1 MRNPLLVSC
10 VAAGATGVLL
20 LLAVPSSAQAPAG
33 NKEPDPAVNLNS
45 GRLNAANPIVRRGK
59 NRPPSGPTPR
69 LADGR
74 VNLGPAPGEKGV
86 WEGNAGAT
94 LATNARGLDNPAMN
108 LPTNLK
114 IAEVPFLP
122 WARELYDYRQAST
135 TKDDPHVRCKP
146 SGGPRM
152 MHTPYGMEFLDLP
165 EQKRII
171 IVGVGGPHTW
181 RTIYMDGRAHP
192 KDLDPTFS
200 GHSVGHWEGD
210 SLVIDTVGFNEK
222 FWLTREGIPLTEHLH
237 LIERFTRTDH
247 DTLKYEA
254 TVDDP
259 GAYSKAWTGGWLIN
273 WMPGEEL
280 YEYVCQDNNR
290 DVKHMYG
297 GAREGGTPNVG
308 GAAQ

>member
-20 LLAVPSSAQAPAG
+20 LLAVPSPAQQPG
-33 NKEPDPAVNLNS
+33 PDPATNLNS

-74 VNLGPAPGEKGV
+74 VNLGPASGEKGV

-114 IAEVPFLP
+114 VVDVPFLP
-122 WARELYDYRQAST
+122 WARALYEYRQAST

-192 KDLDPTFS
+192 KDLDPSFS

-210 SLVIDTVGFNEK
+210 ALVIDTVGFNEK
-222 FWLTREGIPLTEHLH
+222 FWLTREGIPLTENLH
-237 LIERFTRTDH
+237 LTERFTRTDH
-247 DTLKYEA
+247 DTMKYEA

-259 GAYSKAWTGGWLIN
+259 GAYSKPWTGGWLIN

-297 GAREGGTPNVG
+297 GAREGGTANIG

>member
-1 MRNPLLVSC
+1 M
-10 VAAGATGVLL
+10 
-20 LLAVPSSAQAPAG
+20 
-33 NKEPDPAVNLNS
+33 DLNS

-94 LATNARGLDNPAMN
+94 LATNAKGLDNPAMN
-108 LPTNLK
+108 LPTNMK
-114 IAEVPFLP
+114 IADVPFLP
-122 WARELYDYRQAST
+122 WARALYEYRQAST

-192 KDLDPTFS
+192 KDLDPSFS

-222 FWLTREGIPLTEHLH
+222 FWLTREGIPLTENLH
-237 LIERFTRTDH
+237 LTERFTRTDH

-297 GAREGGTPNVG
+297 GAREGGTPNIG

>member
-1 MRNPLLVSC
+1 MRRYFLSLAASA
-10 VAAGATGVLL
+10 AAGIFLFQAM
-20 LLAVPSSAQAPAG
+20 PSAAQDQG
-33 NKEPDPAVNLNS
+33 PDPNVDLNA
-45 GRLNAANPIVRRGK
+45 GRLAGTGRRGK
-59 NRPPSGPTPR
+59 NRPPARPTPHMP
-69 LADGR
+69 DGR
-74 VNLGPAPGEKGV
+74 VNLGPIPGEKGL

-94 LATNARGLDNPAMN
+94 LATNVKGLDNPRMN

-114 IAEVPFLP
+114 IADVPFLP
-122 WARELYDYRQAST
+122 WARAVYDYRQAST

-152 MHTPYGMEFLDLP
+152 FHTPYGMEFLDLP

-192 KDLDPTFS
+192 KDLDPSFS
-200 GHSVGHWEGD
+200 GHSVGHYEGD
-210 SLVIDTVGFNEK
+210 ALVIDTVGFNEK
-222 FWLTREGIPLTEHLH
+222 FWLTREGIPLTAHLH
-237 LIERFTRTDH
+237 LTERFTRTDY

-254 TVDDP
+254 TLDDP
-259 GAYSKAWTGGWLIN
+259 GAYSQPWTGGWLIN

-297 GAREGGTPNVG
+297 GPRD
-308 GAAQ
+308 